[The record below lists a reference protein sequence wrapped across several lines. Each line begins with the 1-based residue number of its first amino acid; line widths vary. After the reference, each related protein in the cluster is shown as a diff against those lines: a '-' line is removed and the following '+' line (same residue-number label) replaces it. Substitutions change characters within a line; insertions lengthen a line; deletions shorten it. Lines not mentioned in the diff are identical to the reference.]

1 MSLNLFGKKK
11 VKILDDAIKNEM
23 DDTEF
28 DKHAG
33 LEIFTNFRD
42 IDNILNS
49 VSNKI
54 IYSDD
59 FLHLFLLHLFFCF
72 ISIN

>member
-23 DDTEF
+23 DDITGF

-49 VSNKI
+49 VRNKI
-54 IYSDD
+54 IYRDD
-59 FLHLFLLHLFFCF
+59 FM
-72 ISIN
+72 I